1 MRALP
6 SFGVVLAGLAGVD
19 EVEEGGGAGEG
30 GCERAG
36 DGCGIGASVLVLVL
50 VSVSVSVSV
59 VLGMLRSGKA
69 GVGSVRG
76 GNGGDQ
82 GGVEGSVGGERVVGW
97 LAPRPG
103 SWLSSRDGA
112 VAFPLAIVEPLSP
125 TGAVASSA
133 AGAVPFSPVAA
144 SSEARERGE
153 PKSLPTAV
161 AGESKGGGRV
171 QGQLLASAWCC
182 RRAMVRLVRA
192 RRARGVLERWVV
204 GWMEMWARKQ
214 PGRY

>member
-6 SFGVVLAGLAGVD
+6 SFGVVLARLVGVD
-19 EVEEGGGAGEG
+19 KVEEGGGAGEG

-36 DGCGIGASVLVLVL
+36 DGCGIGT
-50 VSVSVSVSV
+50 SVSVSVLL
-59 VLGMLRSGKA
+59 VLGRLRSGKE
-69 GVGSVRG
+69 GVGSVRS

-82 GGVEGSVGGERVVGW
+82 GGVEGSVGGERGAVVW
-97 LAPRPG
+97 LVPRPG
-103 SWLSSRDGA
+103 SWLNSRDGA
-112 VAFPLAIVEPLSP
+112 VAFPLATVNPLSP
-125 TGAVASSA
+125 AGAVASSA
-133 AGAVPFSPVAA
+133 AGAAPFSPVAA
-144 SSEARERGE
+144 SSEVWEREGE

-161 AGESKGGGRV
+161 VGESKGGGRV

-204 GWMEMWARKQ
+204 GSMEMWARKQ
-214 PGRY
+214 PGRC

>member
-36 DGCGIGASVLVLVL
+36 DGCGIGASVSVSLVL
-50 VSVSVSVSV
+50 
-59 VLGMLRSGKA
+59 GRLRSGKA
-69 GVGSVRG
+69 EVESVRG

-82 GGVEGSVGGERVVGW
+82 GGVEGSVGGERGAVVW
-97 LAPRPG
+97 LAPRPD

-112 VAFPLAIVEPLSP
+112 VAFPLAVVEPLLP
-125 TGAVASSA
+125 AGAVASSA

-144 SSEARERGE
+144 SSE
-153 PKSLPTAV
+153 V
-161 AGESKGGGRV
+161 
-171 QGQLLASAWCC
+171 
-182 RRAMVRLVRA
+182 
-192 RRARGVLERWVV
+192 
-204 GWMEMWARKQ
+204 
-214 PGRY
+214 